1 MVNVTKKKPDDY
13 VISTGITKS
22 VRDFVEEAFKNVN
35 IKIGWRGKKEKEI
48 GFNKKTK
55 EVLVKIDPRYY
66 RPNEV
71 NVLKGD
77 SKKARRV
84 LGWKPKINF
93 KQLVKEMVKNDL
105 KNIF

>member
-1 MVNVTKKKPDDY
+1 MEKILVIHNKYRLTGGEDIAVT
-13 VISTGITKS
+13 
-22 VRDFVEEAFKNVN
+22 
-35 IKIGWRGKKEKEI
+35 
-48 GFNKKTK
+48 
-55 EVLVKIDPRYY
+55 
-66 RPNEV
+66 NEV